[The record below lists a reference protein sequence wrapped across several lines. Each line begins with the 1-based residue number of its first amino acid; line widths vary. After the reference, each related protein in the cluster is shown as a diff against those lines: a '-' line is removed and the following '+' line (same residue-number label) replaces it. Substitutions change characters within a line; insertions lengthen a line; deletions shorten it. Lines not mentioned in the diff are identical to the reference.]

1 MFPIHTKSHAVRAPL
16 PAHRIIEM
24 ETPAENALSIESSDR
39 QASLRNS
46 YPRRADSQAS
56 LTVLLLWRNLARA
69 DEKVRNP
76 EIIDQRRAEYAG
88 KA

>member
-16 PAHRIIEM
+16 PAQRIIEM

-39 QASLRNS
+39 QPSLRNS
-46 YPRRADSQAS
+46 YRRRADSQAS
-56 LTVLLLWRNLARA
+56 RTVLLLWRNLARA
-69 DEKVRNP
+69 DEKVGKP
-76 EIIDQRRAEYAG
+76 EFIDQRRAEYAG